1 MGRLRRQATHSLILY
16 HLRNHHSTFSKST
29 ASPMSHLP
37 AEFPNINDLPASSSL
52 LPPPSLYIPIFRY
65 VWGTLTSP
73 LNRIPGPTLNKVS
86 NLPMLAK
93 QVDGSIKDYLNH
105 LHDKYGKVVRLGP
118 NNVAFMDKT
127 DIKEIL
133 VTKDLPK
140 NEAFLKTFR
149 LDPAHSLPLRF
160 YSTHSN
166 HCPHQ

>member
-1 MGRLRRQATHSLILY
+1 
-16 HLRNHHSTFSKST
+16 
-29 ASPMSHLP
+29 MSHLP
-37 AEFPNINDLPASSSL
+37 AEFPNINDLPASNL
-52 LPPPSLYIPIFRY
+52 LKLAAASAIIVYTYLPICL
-65 VWGTLTSP
+65 GDP
-73 LNRIPGPTLNKVS
+73 DVS
-86 NLPMLAK
+86 VEQDSRANLEQSVELA
-93 QVDGSIKDYLNH
+93 DAGEASGWLDDYLNH

-127 DIKEIL
+127 DIKEVRDQPIKTIPSQAYSLILNCRSSQIL